1 MIKFKFEDFKKIFC
15 NKMIQLK
22 RNKFWL
28 KMNLKEKIK
37 IYLDQ
42 IKNLKG
48 VENVVLTQ
56 RDGNPIQSS
65 GVWLSKDEIFNVS
78 SAASAIYNVGIKLHP
93 NDLKYILIEGNK
105 AKILIAPLNTPV
117 HDSLNKILEKQ
128 EILDNMNE
136 FFIGITAQS
145 NVNLGGVFLQTN
157 NCLKSIK
164 TTLLSSGQTF
174 KPPLIEYDETKMQE
188 ILERFKIKEDQEE
201 NYNFSSF
208 LFNISEEL
216 SWELTKI
223 LSNFSLTVLDLKYAL
238 LSVEGG
244 FTLSKIVKQKDL
256 RGQKLDSISAMSYSL
271 FHVANRCAWLLKKMK
286 AENILMDCTNSFQ
299 FINSIREGIFCS
311 EIGKNRQ
318 KLGLIRL
325 YLPQFLKKITSVLKR
340 AEEEQKP
347 SSFDIKNLLGEML
360 IK

>member
-1 MIKFKFEDFKKIFC
+1 MD
-15 NKMIQLK
+15 LK
-22 RNKFWL
+22 D
-28 KMNLKEKIK
+28 KIK

-93 NDLKYILIEGNK
+93 KNLKYILIEGKK
-105 AKILIAPLNTPV
+105 AKILIAPLNNPV
-117 HDSLNKILEKQ
+117 HESLNKILEQ
-128 EILDNMNE
+128 QDILKNMNE
-136 FFIGITAQS
+136 FFIGITAQP
-145 NVNLGGVFLQTN
+145 NVNLGGIFLQTN
-157 NCLKSIK
+157 NCLKTIK
-164 TTLLSSGQTF
+164 TTLLSSRQTF
-174 KPPLIEYDETKMQE
+174 KPPLIEYDEIKLQE
-188 ILERFKIKEDQEE
+188 ILNRFKIKESDEE
-201 NYNFSSF
+201 NYNFSSL

-216 SWELTKI
+216 SWELNKI
-223 LSNFSLTVLDLKYAL
+223 LNNFSLTVLDLNYAF

-244 FTLSKIVKQKDL
+244 FILSKILKNL
-256 RGQKLDSISAMSYSL
+256 KLSDRTIDNISAMSYSL
-271 FHVANRCAWLLKKMK
+271 FHVANRCAWLLKKMN
-286 AENILMDCTNSFQ
+286 AEDILLECNHSFQ
-299 FINSIREGIFCS
+299 FINRIKDGIFCS
-311 EIGKNRQ
+311 EIGKNKQ

-325 YLPQFLKKITSVLKR
+325 YLPPFLRKISEVLKR
-340 AEEEQKP
+340 TEKEEKP